1 MIFARILADTDDQ
14 TAHTTGDELR
24 SRSARWAPVAWWR
37 VVPAEPRYDHHW
49 IDRPEAAGLACV
61 TCGVN
66 YLTVVTPQGPGRS
79 VTGTAHAHCTPSA

>member
-66 YLTVVTPQGPGRS
+66 YLTVVTPQGPCRS
-79 VTGTAHAHCTPSA
+79 VTGTVHAHCTHSA